1 MPRIRRGGARRAI
14 LTARLASKMAINEDA
29 ERQALNGELAT
40 LERAWAEA
48 EGIAA
53 IADSLLLPESVAEQ
67 FDRLEKTVTC

>member
-1 MPRIRRGGARRAI
+1 
-14 LTARLASKMAINEDA
+14 MAINEDA
-29 ERQALNGELAT
+29 ERQVLDGELAT

-53 IADSLLLPESVAEQ
+53 IDDSLLLPESVAEQ